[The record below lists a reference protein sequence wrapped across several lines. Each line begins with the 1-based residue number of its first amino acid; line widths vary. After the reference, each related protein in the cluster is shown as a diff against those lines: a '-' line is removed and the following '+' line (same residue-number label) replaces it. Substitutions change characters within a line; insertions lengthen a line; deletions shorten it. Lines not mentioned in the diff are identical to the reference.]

1 MWRMKNKLPS
11 YDNRCDT
18 ERGELPMS
26 HLYCMLYIMLRQVKH
41 KVPFLERERAF
52 ERLECGGAKKPS
64 CTKKDSPEGFDDN
77 QDRSCNQQGKIS

>member
-1 MWRMKNKLPS
+1 
-11 YDNRCDT
+11 
-18 ERGELPMS
+18 
-26 HLYCMLYIMLRQVKH
+26 MLRQVKH